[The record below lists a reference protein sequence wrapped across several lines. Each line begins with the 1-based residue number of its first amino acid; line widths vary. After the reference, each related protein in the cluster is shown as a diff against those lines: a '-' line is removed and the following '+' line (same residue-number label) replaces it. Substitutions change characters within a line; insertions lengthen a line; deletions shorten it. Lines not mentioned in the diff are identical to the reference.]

1 MSDVT
6 ITLATDHTVVTVT
19 AMSLAQA
26 RSRIG
31 AAWPRLFPFG
41 PESQAAALEVVMT
54 EIAEGLP
61 VSTSPRQ
68 NKGVV
73 SSEF

>member
-6 ITLATDHTVVTVT
+6 ITLVTDHATVIVT

-26 RSRIG
+26 RTRIG

-54 EIAEGLP
+54 EIAENRP
-61 VSTSPRQ
+61 
-68 NKGVV
+68 
-73 SSEF
+73 